1 MERLAGK
8 ITIAVSDRLF
18 LKDPETS
25 ELGRRIVAGSID
37 LLVELGLE
45 NFTFR
50 KLSKRVGTTEASV
63 YRYFENKHK
72 LLVYLVMWY
81 WGWMEYR
88 MAFALANVS
97 SAEDRLRRAIK
108 LLTEEIVEDSNFSHV
123 NEVKLNRI
131 VVAESLKVYLTRN
144 VDNENESG
152 AFSYY
157 KQLIQRVSNIILEL
171 NPDFAYPH
179 MLVST
184 IIEGAHLQRF
194 FADHLP
200 LVTNARE
207 GEDSVVCFFT
217 HMAFRSIAK

>member
-1 MERLAGK
+1 M
-8 ITIAVSDRLF
+8 T
-18 LKDPETS
+18 
-25 ELGRRIVAGSID
+25 GSID

-50 KLSKRVGTTEASV
+50 KLSKQVGTTEASV

-88 MAFALANVS
+88 LAFSLANVP

-131 VVAESLKVYLTRN
+131 VVGESLKVYLNRH
-144 VDNENESG
+144 VDDENEGG

-157 KQLIQRVSNIILEL
+157 KQLIQRISAIIIEL
-171 NPDFAYPH
+171 NPAFPYPH

-200 LVTNARE
+200 LVTDKRE

-217 HMAFRSIAK
+217 QMAFRTIK